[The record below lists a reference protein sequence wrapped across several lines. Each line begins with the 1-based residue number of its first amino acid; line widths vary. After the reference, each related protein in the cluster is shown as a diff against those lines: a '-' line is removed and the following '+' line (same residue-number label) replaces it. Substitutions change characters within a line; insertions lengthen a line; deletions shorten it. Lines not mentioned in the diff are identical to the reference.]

1 MQLTCSK
8 TIITV
13 IFDNYAYLPGFTP
26 LWGFSAF
33 IETDEYTILFDTG
46 SNGRVLLQNM
56 ARLDIDPVDIDILF
70 LSHPHWDHIGGIDSI
85 IEANPHLDLVT
96 PHSLSK
102 HLINDL
108 RKLCKTVTVVDKAPI
123 RLLSCV
129 WSTGTMSEVGEESL
143 VIDTEKGLIVVT
155 GCAHPGIVSIAERAV
170 EILEK
175 PIALLMGGFHL
186 MERNRQEIADILR
199 ALDRLEIGYVSPSHC
214 TGDLAIKMFHEHY
227 EKRFIQGGIGQK
239 ISI

>member
-13 IFDNYAYLPGFTP
+13 VFDNYAYLPGFTP

-33 IETDEYTILFDTG
+33 IETDEHAILFDTG

-56 ARLDIDPVDIDILF
+56 ARLGIDPATIDILF
-70 LSHPHWDHIGGIDSI
+70 LSHPHWDHIGGVDSI
-85 IEANPHLDLVT
+85 VEANPHLGLVA
-96 PHSLSK
+96 PNSLSR
-102 HLINDL
+102 HLIEDL

-123 RLLSCV
+123 HILSCV

-143 VIDTEKGLIVVT
+143 VIDTEKGLVVVT

-186 MERNRQEIADILR
+186 MDRSKQEITDVLR
-199 ALDRLEIGYVSPSHC
+199 ALDRLEIGYLCPSHC
-214 TGDLAIKMFHEHY
+214 TGDLAIKMFQEHY
-227 EKRFIQGGIGQK
+227 GERFIQGGIGQK
-239 ISI
+239 ISV